1 MRLDAL
7 VVFPHIRALSSQG
20 GLGGPMSII
29 SREKK
34 PKGGGQSPQFKMR
47 IDPALKEQLDAV
59 AAEEGVSLASWLKE
73 LAREALRAKGIV
85 PKG

>member
-1 MRLDAL
+1 MASY
-7 VVFPHIRALSSQG
+7 VYQSNEIG
-20 GLGGPMSII
+20 GLMSII

-59 AAEEGVSLASWLKE
+59 AAAEGVSLASWLKE
-73 LAREALRAKGIV
+73 LARTELRKMGIT
-85 PKG
+85 PEG

>member
-1 MRLDAL
+1 
-7 VVFPHIRALSSQG
+7 
-20 GLGGPMSII
+20 MSII

-34 PKGGGQSPQFKMR
+34 PKGGGKSPQFKMR

-59 AAEEGVSLASWLKE
+59 AAEEGISLANWLKN
-73 LAREALRAKGIV
+73 LAREALKARGIA

>member
-1 MRLDAL
+1 
-7 VVFPHIRALSSQG
+7 
-20 GLGGPMSII
+20 MSII

-34 PKGGGQSPQFKMR
+34 PKGGGQSPQFKMC
-47 IDPALKEQLDAV
+47 IGPALKEQLDAV

-73 LAREALRAKGIV
+73 LAREEIRRKGLI

>member
-1 MRLDAL
+1 
-7 VVFPHIRALSSQG
+7 
-20 GLGGPMSII
+20 MSII

-59 AAEEGVSLASWLKE
+59 AAEEGLAWAVACFPVRVRCDYFGFYSWSRLSIKRKSLF
-73 LAREALRAKGIV
+73 
-85 PKG
+85 

>member
-1 MRLDAL
+1 MR
-7 VVFPHIRALSSQG
+7 FRWPHVNRIAR
-20 GLGGPMSII
+20 
-29 SREKK
+29 KK

-47 IDPALKEQLDAV
+47 IDPALKEQLDVV

-73 LAREALRAKGIV
+73 LARKALRERKIE